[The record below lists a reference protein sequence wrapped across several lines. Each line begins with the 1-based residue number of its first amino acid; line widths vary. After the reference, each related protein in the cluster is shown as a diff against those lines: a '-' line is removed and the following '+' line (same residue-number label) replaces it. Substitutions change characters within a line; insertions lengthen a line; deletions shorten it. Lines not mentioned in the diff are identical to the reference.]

1 MKALVKR
8 EKAEFAPITLTIT
21 IESQNELDWYQEL
34 FNLPKGALCECDPAF
49 RGLIDPDP
57 NGDLNEQN
65 NLFGFPESR
74 CYIYTVIKN
83 NNKGYEKY

>member
-8 EKAEFAPITLTIT
+8 EQAEFAPITLTIT

-57 NGDLNEQN
+57 NGDLNE
-65 NLFGFPESR
+65 LLVRESR
-74 CYIYTVIKN
+74 K
-83 NNKGYEKY
+83 